1 VLAAVVAFAVLA
13 TAGLP
18 IVTRYM
24 LLPAAL
30 LSTFVGAA
38 VFGWVGLA
46 RNDAARRPWMAAAV
60 AVALSL
66 IAFIPS
72 QAHRLDNTFD
82 SLGRQQS
89 DRDALVALVAD
100 HTISLRCGPIGVPN
114 HRPVPLLAL
123 HLHVRPGLIYDAQV
137 RKLAFG
143 TYVAPATAQV
153 RRDYTLDPHDPQL
166 FVAAVPPGFLPS
178 GGNSRWRVY
187 QRCA

>member
-1 VLAAVVAFAVLA
+1 
-13 TAGLP
+13 
-18 IVTRYM
+18 
-24 LLPAAL
+24 
-30 LSTFVGAA
+30 
-38 VFGWVGLA
+38 
-46 RNDAARRPWMAAAV
+46 MAAAV
-60 AVALSL
+60 VVALSL

-72 QAHRLDNTFD
+72 QTHRLDNTFD